1 LNYLRDS
8 LYRRFSD
15 PFVDGVDLSE
25 RGLEGVDRITERGL
39 DVEDDLVVRID
50 CGDRRS
56 KFLFL

>member
-15 PFVDGVDLSE
+15 PFVDGVDLGG
-25 RGLEGVDRITERGL
+25 RRIIKKDRITERGL